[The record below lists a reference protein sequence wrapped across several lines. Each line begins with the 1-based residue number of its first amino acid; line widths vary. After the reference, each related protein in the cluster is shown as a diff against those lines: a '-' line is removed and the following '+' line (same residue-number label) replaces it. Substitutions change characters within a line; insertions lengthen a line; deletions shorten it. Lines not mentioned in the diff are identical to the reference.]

1 MPHQYPAQRCV
12 QRKRHSRRRLHR
24 PRNGLVGHATGRH
37 DWQDWLSIER
47 GADAVD
53 NGKTIHLQPKLG
65 DSIDM
70 AAEVAHGSCT
80 DVPPS
85 KR

>member
-1 MPHQYPAQRCV
+1 MFNARIIPGVAYTDPEMAWLGTQAGDMIG
-12 QRKRHSRRRLHR
+12 KI
-24 PRNGLVGHATGRH
+24 A
-37 DWQDWLSIER
+37 LSIER

-65 DSIDM
+65 ESIGM
-70 AAEVAHGSCT
+70 AAEMAHGSCS

>member
-1 MPHQYPAQRCV
+1 MAWLGTQAGDMIG
-12 QRKRHSRRRLHR
+12 KI
-24 PRNGLVGHATGRH
+24 A
-37 DWQDWLSIER
+37 LSIER

-65 DSIDM
+65 DSIGM

>member
-1 MPHQYPAQRCV
+1 MFNARIIPGVAYTDPEMAWLGTQAGDMIG
-12 QRKRHSRRRLHR
+12 KI
-24 PRNGLVGHATGRH
+24 A
-37 DWQDWLSIER
+37 LSIER

-53 NGKTIHLQPKLG
+53 NGKTIHLLPKVG
-65 DSIDM
+65 ERIGM
-70 AAEVAHGSCT
+70 AEEVAQGSCT

>member
-1 MPHQYPAQRCV
+1 MQAGDMIG
-12 QRKRHSRRRLHR
+12 KI
-24 PRNGLVGHATGRH
+24 A
-37 DWQDWLSIER
+37 LSIER

-65 DSIDM
+65 DSIGM

>member
-1 MPHQYPAQRCV
+1 MFNARIIPGVAYTDPEMAWLGTQAGDMMG
-12 QRKRHSRRRLHR
+12 KI
-24 PRNGLVGHATGRH
+24 A
-37 DWQDWLSIER
+37 LSIER
-47 GADAVD
+47 GSDAVD

-65 DSIDM
+65 DSIGM

>member
-1 MPHQYPAQRCV
+1 MFNARIIPGVAYTDPEMAWLGTQAGDMIG
-12 QRKRHSRRRLHR
+12 KI
-24 PRNGLVGHATGRH
+24 A
-37 DWQDWLSIER
+37 LSIER

-65 DSIDM
+65 ESIGM

>member
-1 MPHQYPAQRCV
+1 VFNARIIPGVAYTDPEMAWLGTQAGDMIG
-12 QRKRHSRRRLHR
+12 KI
-24 PRNGLVGHATGRH
+24 A
-37 DWQDWLSIER
+37 LSIER

-65 DSIDM
+65 DSIGM

>member
-1 MPHQYPAQRCV
+1 MFNARIIPGVAYTDPGMAWLGTQAGDMIG
-12 QRKRHSRRRLHR
+12 KI
-24 PRNGLVGHATGRH
+24 A
-37 DWQDWLSIER
+37 LSIER

-65 DSIDM
+65 ESIGM
-70 AAEVAHGSCT
+70 AAEMAHGSCS

>member
-1 MPHQYPAQRCV
+1 MFNARIIPGVAYTDPEMAWLGTQAGDMIG
-12 QRKRHSRRRLHR
+12 KI
-24 PRNGLVGHATGRH
+24 A
-37 DWQDWLSIER
+37 LSIER

-65 DSIDM
+65 DSIGM

>member
-1 MPHQYPAQRCV
+1 VFNARVIPGVAYTDPEMAWLGTQAGDMMG
-12 QRKRHSRRRLHR
+12 KI
-24 PRNGLVGHATGRH
+24 A
-37 DWQDWLSIER
+37 LSIER
-47 GADAVD
+47 GSDAVD

-65 DSIDM
+65 DSIGM

>member
-1 MPHQYPAQRCV
+1 MCNASVIPGVAYTDPEMAWLGTQAGDMIG
-12 QRKRHSRRRLHR
+12 KI
-24 PRNGLVGHATGRH
+24 A
-37 DWQDWLSIER
+37 LSIER

-65 DSIDM
+65 ESIGM
-70 AAEVAHGSCT
+70 AAEMAHGSCS

>member
-1 MPHQYPAQRCV
+1 MFNARVIPGVAYTDPEMAWLGTQAGDMIG
-12 QRKRHSRRRLHR
+12 KI
-24 PRNGLVGHATGRH
+24 A
-37 DWQDWLSIER
+37 LSIER
-47 GADAVD
+47 GSDAVD

-65 DSIDM
+65 DSIGM
-70 AAEVAHGSCT
+70 AAEVAQGSCT

>member
-1 MPHQYPAQRCV
+1 MFNARVIPGVAYTDPEMAWLGTQAGDMMG
-12 QRKRHSRRRLHR
+12 KI
-24 PRNGLVGHATGRH
+24 A
-37 DWQDWLSIER
+37 LSIER
-47 GADAVD
+47 GSDAVD

-65 DSIDM
+65 DSIGM

>member
-1 MPHQYPAQRCV
+1 VCNASVIPGVAYTDPEMAWLGTQAGDMIG
-12 QRKRHSRRRLHR
+12 KI
-24 PRNGLVGHATGRH
+24 A
-37 DWQDWLSIER
+37 LSIER

-65 DSIDM
+65 DSIGM

>member
-1 MPHQYPAQRCV
+1 MCNASVIPGVAYTDPEMAWLGTQAGDMIG
-12 QRKRHSRRRLHR
+12 KI
-24 PRNGLVGHATGRH
+24 A
-37 DWQDWLSIER
+37 LSIER

-65 DSIDM
+65 DSIGM

>member
-1 MPHQYPAQRCV
+1 MFNARVIPGVAYTDPEMAWLGTQAGDMIG
-12 QRKRHSRRRLHR
+12 KI
-24 PRNGLVGHATGRH
+24 A
-37 DWQDWLSIER
+37 LSIER
-47 GADAVD
+47 GSDAVD

-65 DSIDM
+65 DSIGM

>member
-1 MPHQYPAQRCV
+1 MFNARIIPGVAYTDPEMAWLGTQAGDMIG
-12 QRKRHSRRRLHR
+12 KI
-24 PRNGLVGHATGRH
+24 A
-37 DWQDWLSIER
+37 LSIER
-47 GADAVD
+47 GSDAVD

-65 DSIDM
+65 DSIGM
-70 AAEVAHGSCT
+70 AAEVAQGSCT

>member
-1 MPHQYPAQRCV
+1 VCNASVIPGVAYTDPEMAWLGTQAGDMIG
-12 QRKRHSRRRLHR
+12 KI
-24 PRNGLVGHATGRH
+24 A
-37 DWQDWLSIER
+37 LSIER

-65 DSIDM
+65 ESIGM
-70 AAEVAHGSCT
+70 AAEMAHGSCS

>member
-1 MPHQYPAQRCV
+1 MFNARVIPGVAY
-12 QRKRHSRRRLHR
+12 
-24 PRNGLVGHATGRH
+24 TGPEMAWLGTQAG
-37 DWQDWLSIER
+37 DMIGKIALSIER

-65 DSIDM
+65 DSIGM

>member
-1 MPHQYPAQRCV
+1 MFNARVIPGVAYTDPEMAWLGTQAGDMIG
-12 QRKRHSRRRLHR
+12 KI
-24 PRNGLVGHATGRH
+24 A
-37 DWQDWLSIER
+37 LSIER

-65 DSIDM
+65 DSIGM

>member
-1 MPHQYPAQRCV
+1 VCNASVIPGVAYTDPEMAWLGTQAGDMMG
-12 QRKRHSRRRLHR
+12 KI
-24 PRNGLVGHATGRH
+24 A
-37 DWQDWLSIER
+37 LSIER
-47 GADAVD
+47 GSDAVD

-65 DSIDM
+65 DSIGM